1 MKRETKAQRQSGL
14 SVVEVPLT
22 IRSPEVKQRAMSTYN
37 AKVIFAFWDPLHILY
52 VQMAYQWGMIGL
64 KFSC

>member
-1 MKRETKAQRQSGL
+1 MKREAKARRPSGL

-22 IRSPEVKQRAMSTYN
+22 IRSPDVKQRAMSTYN

-52 VQMAYQWGMIGL
+52 VQMVCQWGMTGL